1 MAKNNRRKL
10 FLFGR
15 YSLALLLP
23 KRWLKELA
31 AERGDEVTLQ
41 FNKKRHQITIEFGL
55 KNSSSGAKSDS
66 STPSSKKKKADG
78 EDWQPIPQL

>member
-31 AERGDEVTLQ
+31 AERGQEVVLQ
-41 FNKKRHQITIEFGL
+41 FNKKRHQITIEF
-55 KNSSSGAKSDS
+55 DS
-66 STPSSKKKKADG
+66 SKIPNKIPSSVSEQKKKKIDG
-78 EDWQPIPQL
+78 DDWQPIPQL

>member
-1 MAKNNRRKL
+1 MAKNNHRKL

-31 AERGDEVTLQ
+31 AERGDEVALQ

-55 KNSSSGAKSDS
+55 KDS
-66 STPSSKKKKADG
+66 HPPVKNDGSAPSPKKKKTDG
-78 EDWQPIPQL
+78 DDWQPIPQL